1 MSLKKKVFAS
11 AAAVVLVFAALSSV
25 VVTQENEYTLI
36 RQFGKIR
43 RVEQEAGVSFRI
55 PFLQSVS
62 VLPRQALLY
71 DLTPSDVITSD
82 KKTMISDSYVIWR
95 ITDPVKFAQTL
106 NSSVSSAESRINTSV
121 YNAAKNVISSM
132 PQDQVISERNNIAAT
147 YTAEGDSEAKV
158 IRNTTDKEVAI
169 QISDAEK
176 QGEILKA
183 EGEAEYMRILAE
195 AYSDEEKTD
204 FYSYVRSLD
213 ALKESMSGENK
224 TVVLPADSPIAQ
236 IFGG

>member
-1 MSLKKKVFAS
+1 MSLKKKIFAGT
-11 AAAVVLVFAALSSV
+11 AAVVLVFTALSSI

-121 YNAAKNVISSM
+121 YNATKNVISSM
-132 PQDQVISERNNIAAT
+132 PQDQVISGRD
-147 YTAEGDSEAKV
+147 G
-158 IRNTTDKEVAI
+158 
-169 QISDAEK
+169 
-176 QGEILKA
+176 L
-183 EGEAEYMRILAE
+183 LAE
-195 AYSDEEKTD
+195 RVMEGIGSNLSQYGIEVEIFEIKTQ
-204 FYSYVRSLD
+204 
-213 ALKESMSGENK
+213 
-224 TVVLPADSPIAQ
+224 P
-236 IFGG
+236 

>member
-11 AAAVVLVFAALSSV
+11 AAAMVLVFTALSSV

-95 ITDPVKFAQTL
+95 ITDPVKFAQT
-106 NSSVSSAESRINTSV
+106 
-121 YNAAKNVISSM
+121 
-132 PQDQVISERNNIAAT
+132 
-147 YTAEGDSEAKV
+147 
-158 IRNTTDKEVAI
+158 
-169 QISDAEK
+169 
-176 QGEILKA
+176 
-183 EGEAEYMRILAE
+183 
-195 AYSDEEKTD
+195 
-204 FYSYVRSLD
+204 
-213 ALKESMSGENK
+213 
-224 TVVLPADSPIAQ
+224 
-236 IFGG
+236 